1 MEVSGRGWEDNSG
14 IGFPPIRAFVVGG
27 HRGLEAHR
35 EGAWRMHQLLTGRD
49 AGEGYTAIIQQRM
62 HHPMTIKDRLV
73 LPSMYKIIEGFLH
86 KKRREEHVVKGLTI
100 PLPLYSKDR
109 SHSCIGRIARDK
121 PVGQDQIVE

>member
-1 MEVSGRGWEDNSG
+1 MEVIRRGWEDNSG

-62 HHPMTIKDRLV
+62 HHPMTIKDSPA
-73 LPSMYKIIEGFLH
+73 LPSMYK
-86 KKRREEHVVKGLTI
+86 
-100 PLPLYSKDR
+100 
-109 SHSCIGRIARDK
+109 RIRDFVITK
-121 PVGQDQIVE
+121 TNQ